1 MLEIGSI
8 VWGVRDL
15 HRAIKFWSE
24 ALNYKL
30 RREPDVDFAI
40 LIPKEGEGI
49 QLSLNAAVTSI
60 KPKRHHIDLFTRDQ
74 AKEVERLLNLGT
86 TRVDW
91 KYEHEADY
99 VVLADPDGNTF
110 CVVQVQS

>member
-1 MLEIGSI
+1 MLEIGAI

-15 HRAIKFWSE
+15 SRAIKFWSE

-40 LIPKEGEGI
+40 LVPKEGEGI
-49 QLSLNAAVTSI
+49 QLSLNAAVSSD
-60 KPKRHHIDLFTRDQ
+60 KPKRHHMDLFTRDQ
-74 AKEVERLLNLGT
+74 EKEVERLLKLGA
-86 TRVDW
+86 TRGDW
-91 KYEHEADY
+91 KYETDADY

-110 CVVQVQS
+110 CIVQV